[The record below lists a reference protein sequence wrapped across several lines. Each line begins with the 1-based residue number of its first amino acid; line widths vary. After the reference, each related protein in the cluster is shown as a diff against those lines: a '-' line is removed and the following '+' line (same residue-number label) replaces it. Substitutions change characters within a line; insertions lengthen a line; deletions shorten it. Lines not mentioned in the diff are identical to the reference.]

1 MVEVT
6 GLRAVCILSIQMVTG
21 MSDAMKSRSSAIK
34 RIMSEVRELQ
44 NDDTPDFSAAPTEDN
59 LFEWHFTLRG
69 PRDTVFEKGLYHGK
83 LTLPSEYPFKA
94 PHVIFL
100 TPNGRWSV
108 DTKVCVTFTGFHEE
122 SWQPAWGIR
131 TALLGIQALM
141 TSKEDEAGY
150 GAASMNDEGRKL
162 LAEKSWTWT
171 CPLCQKSNA
180 ELLPEEPS
188 RAPNTA
194 PPTALPA
201 SVVSERIEEPATSP
215 SHSIPPVREEP
226 FSKESMPASNPQA
239 STPSIAPSA
248 MEEAT
253 PSMAELLHARAESYR
268 RTISMI
274 DSLMGLICVML
285 FLLVLK
291 NM

>member
-1 MVEVT
+1 MVFT
-6 GLRAVCILSIQMVTG
+6 HYIISIPLVTG
-21 MSDAMKSRSSAIK
+21 MSGAIKSRSSAIK
-34 RIMSEVRELQ
+34 RIMSEMRELKD
-44 NDDTPDFSAAPTEDN
+44 DDTLEFAAAPTEDN

-83 LTLPSEYPFKA
+83 MTLPSEYPFKA

-162 LAEKSWTWT
+162 LAEKSGSWI

-180 ELLPEEPS
+180 ELLPKEPS
-188 RAPNTA
+188 RAPGTIPDITMPIA
-194 PPTALPA
+194 T
-201 SVVSERIEEPATSP
+201 VSDGIEEPAASP
-215 SHSIPPVREEP
+215 KESISTLREETS
-226 FSKESMPASNPQA
+226 SKEPTPTTNAQF
-239 STPSIAPSA
+239 STAAFAPST
-248 MEEAT
+248 MEETT
-253 PSMAELLHARAESYR
+253 PSMAEMLYARAESYR

-291 NM
+291 HL

>member
-1 MVEVT
+1 MQS
-6 GLRAVCILSIQMVTG
+6 RCIPSILMVTG
-21 MSDAMKSRSSAIK
+21 MSDALKSRSSAIK

-44 NDDTPDFSAAPTEDN
+44 NDDTPDFTAAPTEDN

-69 PRDTVFEKGLYHGK
+69 PQDTVFEKGLYHGK

-141 TSKEDEAGY
+141 TSKKDEAGY

-162 LAEKSWTWT
+162 LAEKSRVWT

-201 SVVSERIEEPATSP
+201 SLVSEGIEEPATTPDQSM
-215 SHSIPPVREEP
+215 STVREEP
-226 FSKESMPASNPQA
+226 ISKESTPTTNSQA
-239 STPSIAPSA
+239 SAPTVAPST
-248 MEEAT
+248 MEETA
-253 PSMAELLHARAESYR
+253 PSMAEMLHARAESYR

>member
-1 MVEVT
+1 
-6 GLRAVCILSIQMVTG
+6 MVTG

-141 TSKEDEAGY
+141 TSKKDEAGY

-162 LAEKSWTWT
+162 LAEKSRVWT

-201 SVVSERIEEPATSP
+201 SLVSEGIEEPATTPDQSM
-215 SHSIPPVREEP
+215 STVREEP
-226 FSKESMPASNPQA
+226 ISKEPTPTTNPQA
-239 STPSIAPSA
+239 SAPTVAPSTT
-248 MEEAT
+248 EETA
-253 PSMAELLHARAESYR
+253 PSMAEMLHARAESYR

>member
-1 MVEVT
+1 MQS
-6 GLRAVCILSIQMVTG
+6 RCIPSILMVTG

-44 NDDTPDFSAAPTEDN
+44 NDDTPDFTAAPTEDN

-69 PRDTVFEKGLYHGK
+69 PQDTAFEKGLYHGK

-141 TSKEDEAGY
+141 TSKKDEAGY

-162 LAEKSWTWT
+162 LAEKSRVWT

-201 SVVSERIEEPATSP
+201 SLVSEGIEEPATTPDQSM
-215 SHSIPPVREEP
+215 STVREEP
-226 FSKESMPASNPQA
+226 ISKEPTPTTNPQA
-239 STPSIAPSA
+239 SAPTVAPST
-248 MEEAT
+248 MEETA
-253 PSMAELLHARAESYR
+253 PSMAEMLHARAESYR

>member
-1 MVEVT
+1 
-6 GLRAVCILSIQMVTG
+6 
-21 MSDAMKSRSSAIK
+21 MSGAMKSRSSAVK
-34 RIMSEVRELQ
+34 RIMSEIRELQ
-44 NDDTPDFSAAPTEDN
+44 NDDTLDFAAAPTEDN

-69 PRDTVFEKGLYHGK
+69 PQDTVFEKGLYHGK
-83 LTLPSEYPFKA
+83 MTLPSEYPFKA

-141 TSKEDEAGY
+141 TSKQDEAGY

-162 LAEKSWTWT
+162 LAEKSRSWI

-180 ELLPEEPS
+180 ELLPKEPN
-188 RAPNTA
+188 RAPSTPPNTKM
-194 PPTALPA
+194 PTTT
-201 SVVSERIEEPATSP
+201 VSDGIEEPAAPPKESISPVIEETS
-215 SHSIPPVREEP
+215 
-226 FSKESMPASNPQA
+226 SKEPTPTTNPQP
-239 STPSIAPSA
+239 STPTVTQPTIQ
-248 MEEAT
+248 ETT
-253 PSMAELLHARAESYR
+253 PSMAEMLHARAESYR

-291 NM
+291 NL